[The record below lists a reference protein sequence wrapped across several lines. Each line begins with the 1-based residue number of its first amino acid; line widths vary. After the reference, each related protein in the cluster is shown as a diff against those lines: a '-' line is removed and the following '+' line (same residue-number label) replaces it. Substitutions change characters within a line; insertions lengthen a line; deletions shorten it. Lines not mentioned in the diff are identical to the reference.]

1 MQDFALPQASLIK
14 GGFGRILDMSRSR
27 PTHTTKK
34 KENPSGFPLW

>member
-14 GGFGRILDMSRSR
+14 GGFGGIVDMSRSR

-34 KENPSGFPLW
+34 RGNPFGFPLW